1 MIQVPLHTQSPR
13 FWLLAFVLSGFAVA
27 ALPESTGADLDRRA
41 VPPLTYYTAFG
52 DYYDGEYRDALK
64 RFQEE
69 WRGAIKNVQ
78 TRWIDSICYH
88 TMMGECYYQMG
99 ELDQALEQYT
109 AALRLYLTFPDWMI
123 RVQFPTTIRPDN
135 TNAFRQ
141 PTWGVSGRNAQLGQ
155 FPTSMLMGQG
165 RIDNNAPFRQGGVV
179 QAPILFSVNVQE
191 IVRCTAL
198 AIRRRT
204 ELLGPVA
211 QYDPITSDLIAEL
224 TRRPGP
230 PNHWSQAWV
239 EIPLALALIAGGK
252 EAEALPLLNRSVV
265 VAGQYDHPLT
275 CVALFE
281 LGRMSLLRGNY
292 PEAVKLFEE
301 ASYAAVAFDDY
312 GMVEESLRN
321 AALGHLLAN
330 RRVFYA
336 PLAPAGQW
344 ARAKNGRQLETSLLL
359 CGAENHVVLGQSRE
373 AAAALEQARALIGRR
388 TMGAG
393 RIGGRLNYLAATV
406 QFQQRNISA
415 GADALAAAVAYLRRG
430 SHWLFQIRMVDQRF
444 TSGQVNTR
452 DAITPRTAMEVYGL
466 LLRDPQPID
475 WAMDPM
481 ESLAVLVTP
490 HPGPFEH
497 WFLVALN
504 RKEFETA
511 IEIADRARRHRFYS
525 SLPLGGRL
533 ESLRW
538 ILEAPDAALEA
549 EALRQRQDLLAQYPV
564 YQQLSQQAR
573 QVRAKLEAMPLVAE
587 DAEALRQQTKIF
599 EELAAASLKQEAV
612 LREIAVRR
620 EPAQMVFPPLR
631 STKELQ
637 ENMPA
642 GTALLTFFS
651 AGGDMYG
658 FLINQERYTYWRLKN
673 PSVLAKQIVAVL
685 REMGQFEQNREVTFK
700 ELDAPAWRD
709 SAHAL
714 LAAILEG
721 SQADLSQ
728 SFPELVIVP
737 DGLLWYVPFEALQ
750 VQIGDQLLPLISRMR
765 VRYAPT
771 ASLAVPDARGRSPVA
786 KTAVVL
792 GKLYPRHD
800 DTVAQTAFEEFAGVI
815 PGSVAVKGPLL
826 PATSSLYGTLID
838 RLIVLDDIVLPDA
851 NPYSWSPIQLDRGKP
866 GSALGDWLALPWGG
880 PSVVVLPG
888 FHTAAETALKKFDR
902 TAPGAEVFLSVCG
915 LLASGT
921 RTVLLSRWRTG
932 GQSSFDLVREFTQ
945 ELPHTSP
952 ADAWQRAVL
961 VASDTRVNPDREP
974 RIKEPGDGPLPKA
987 THPFFWAGYMLV
999 DSGVPAGPAEAGKD
1013 EPVLKLKA
1021 PGEAQ
1026 PKPKEPKAPGPAEE
1040 KPAEKPV
1047 TGLHNTSQ
1055 RFPFWIKPFPRFLT
1069 ECHYHATRLPI
1080 DSAGLLAVGVA
1091 RRNRVG
1097 RQRRSG
1103 RPRQGHRGQA
1113 HRQHAHGPGRGDP
1126 AV

>member
-1 MIQVPLHTQSPR
+1 MRQFPVPTRSQQ
-13 FWLLAFVLSGFAVA
+13 FWLFALLLTSALCVA
-27 ALPESTGADLDRRA
+27 PREGSGADVDSRA
-41 VPPLTYYTAFG
+41 VPRLTYYAAFR

-64 RFQEE
+64 HFQEE

-99 ELDQALEQYT
+99 ELDQALEQST
-109 AALRLYLTFPDWMI
+109 AAVRLYLTFPDWMI
-123 RVQFPTTIRPDN
+123 RVQFPATVRPDN
-135 TNAFRQ
+135 TNAFRK
-141 PTWGVSGRNAQLGQ
+141 PAWGVSARNAQLGQ
-155 FPTSMLMGQG
+155 FPTSMLIGQG
-165 RIDNNAPFRQGGVV
+165 RVDNNAPFRQGGVV
-179 QAPILFSVNVQE
+179 QAPILFPVNVQE

-204 ELLGPVA
+204 ELLGPVT

-230 PNHWSQAWV
+230 PNHWSQSWV
-239 EIPLALALIAGGK
+239 EIPLALALIGGGK
-252 EAEALPLLNRSVV
+252 ETEALPLLNRSVV

-275 CVALFE
+275 GVALFE

-312 GMVEESLRN
+312 GMVEESLRH
-321 AALGHLLAN
+321 AALAHLLAN
-330 RRVFYA
+330 RRVFYV
-336 PLAPAGQW
+336 PLGPAGQW
-344 ARAKNGRQLETSLLL
+344 ARAKNCRQLEASLLL
-359 CGAENHVVLGQSRE
+359 CGAENFIIQGQTRE

-388 TMGAG
+388 AMGAG
-393 RIGGRLNYLAATV
+393 RIGGRLSYLAATV
-406 QFQQRNISA
+406 QFQQRNIPA
-415 GADALAAAVAYLRRG
+415 GADALAAALAYLQRG

-452 DAITPRTAMEVYGL
+452 DAITPRTAMELYAL

-475 WAMDPM
+475 WAMDAM

-490 HPGPFEH
+490 HHGPFEH

-538 ILEAPDAALEA
+538 ILEAPDAALGA
-549 EALRQRQDLLAQYPV
+549 EALRQRQDLLAQYPL

-573 QVRAKLEAMPLVAE
+573 QVRATLEAMPLVAE
-587 DAEALRQQTKIF
+587 SPEALRQQTKLF

-612 LREIAVRR
+612 LREVAVRR
-620 EPAQMVFPPLR
+620 EPAQMVFPPVR

-673 PSVLAKQIVAVL
+673 PSVLARQIVGVL

-700 ELDAPAWRD
+700 ELDPSAWRE
-709 SAHAL
+709 SARAL

-737 DGLLWYVPFEALQ
+737 DGLLWYLPFEALPVQ
-750 VQIGDQLLPLISRMR
+750 VGDHLLPLISRMR
-765 VRYAPT
+765 IRYAPT
-771 ASLAVPDARGRSPVA
+771 ASLAVPDARGPSPVA
-786 KTAVVL
+786 RTAVVL

-800 DTVAQTAFEEFAGVI
+800 DTVAQAAFEELAGVI
-815 PGSVAVKGPLL
+815 PGSLAVKGPVL
-826 PATSSLYGTLID
+826 PAASSLYGTLMD
-838 RLIVLDDIVLPDA
+838 RLIVLDDIVLPDG

-866 GSALGDWLALPWGG
+866 GSALADWLTLPWGG

-932 GQSSFDLVREFTQ
+932 GQTSFDLVREFAQ

-961 VASDTRVNPDREP
+961 VAADTRVNPDREP
-974 RIKEPGDGPLPKA
+974 RIKESGDGELPKA
-987 THPFFWAGYMLV
+987 IHPFFWAGYMLV
-999 DSGVPAGPAEAGKD
+999 DSGLPPGPAEAGQD
-1013 EPVLKLKA
+1013 PPVLKLKA
-1021 PGEAQ
+1021 PGEA
-1026 PKPKEPKAPGPAEE
+1026 PPEPAEPKAPEPAE
-1040 KPAEKPV
+1040 
-1047 TGLHNTSQ
+1047 
-1055 RFPFWIKPFPRFLT
+1055 R
-1069 ECHYHATRLPI
+1069 
-1080 DSAGLLAVGVA
+1080 
-1091 RRNRVG
+1091 
-1097 RQRRSG
+1097 
-1103 RPRQGHRGQA
+1103 
-1113 HRQHAHGPGRGDP
+1113 
-1126 AV
+1126 